1 MHRDHD
7 GRELLLERWP
17 AKGAPG
23 TQKGGREKGE
33 RAALTWA
40 WKETFFYVRNVWL
53 SLESRGTL
61 VEQHGGKSV
70 LRMTEWLL
78 KEAIARA

>member
-7 GRELLLERWP
+7 GRKLLLERWP

-40 WKETFFYVRNVWL
+40 WKETFLCKKCVAF
-53 SLESRGTL
+53 SREPWHPG
-61 VEQHGGKSV
+61 
-70 LRMTEWLL
+70 
-78 KEAIARA
+78 RATRRKIGFTDD